1 MGKIYVS
8 DKKKKIVDTI
18 ACLVDENGLKNI
30 SIKQICKEA
39 DISIGTFYHY
49 FESKDTIVYDMFEV
63 LNEYFFDNEDFIR
76 SQKTSKESA
85 IFFAKSFG
93 EFAEEWGYHANVLIS
108 SARVRKKLI
117 SIPDHDMWNILKS
130 ILEEA
135 IEKGEISD
143 VYDADFYTHSIK
155 AIIRGSLL
163 EWIYKKDDFN
173 VTDTI
178 TKRVECFLN

>member
-8 DKKKKIVDTI
+8 DKKKKIVYTI

-30 SIKQICKEA
+30 SIKQICEEA

-63 LNEYFFDNEDFIR
+63 LNEYFFDNEALIR
-76 SQKTSKESA
+76 SQKTSKEAA
-85 IFFAKSFG
+85 IYFAKSFG
-93 EFAEEWGYHANVLIS
+93 EFAEEWGYYANVLIS
-108 SARVRKKLI
+108 TARVRKKLI

-143 VYDADFYTHSIK
+143 IYDADFYTDSIK

-163 EWIYKKDDFN
+163 EWIYNKDDFD
-173 VTDTI
+173 VEETI
-178 TKRVECFLN
+178 RKRAECFLN

>member
-49 FESKDTIVYDMFEV
+49 FESKDTIVFDMFEV
-63 LNEYFFDNEDFIR
+63 LNEYFFDNEETIR
-76 SQKTSKESA
+76 SQKSSKEAA
-85 IFFAKSFG
+85 IYFARSFG
-93 EFAEEWGYHANVLIS
+93 EFVEEWGYHANVLIS
-108 SARVRKKLI
+108 TARLRKKLLI
-117 SIPDHDMWNILKS
+117 IPDHDMWNILRS

-135 IEKGEISD
+135 IEKGEISNS
-143 VYDADFYTHSIK
+143 YDSDFYTESIK

-163 EWIYKKDDFN
+163 EWIYKKDDFT

-178 TKRVECFLN
+178 TQRVECFLN